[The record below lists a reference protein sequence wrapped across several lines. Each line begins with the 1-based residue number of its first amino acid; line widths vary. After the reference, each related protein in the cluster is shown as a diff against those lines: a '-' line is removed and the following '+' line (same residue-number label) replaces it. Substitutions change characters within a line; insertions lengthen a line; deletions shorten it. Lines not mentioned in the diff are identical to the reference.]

1 MRHRHGSKG
10 DPVEQ
15 SPRCERL
22 PPPAGKG
29 TARGIGRRVAC
40 ENPPSARSPLK
51 GLTAAKAGAKRNGS
65 DQSSA
70 SESQGRIYMV
80 PEDELSQ
87 EIFSEITVHE
97 QEIQALRN
105 EFVLLKQRRGRLREA
120 WARGGWVESNEMV
133 RQEDQKV
140 EFSCRL
146 SDHSSISIGEERD
159 LPSPRPVQ
167 PADTA
172 WPDDAASDGGD
183 DICTL
188 KRNIGIL
195 RETDRQRQIEVEQQA
210 GRWRMEADESIRI
223 AEEMR

>member
-1 MRHRHGSKG
+1 
-10 DPVEQ
+10 
-15 SPRCERL
+15 
-22 PPPAGKG
+22 
-29 TARGIGRRVAC
+29 
-40 ENPPSARSPLK
+40 
-51 GLTAAKAGAKRNGS
+51 
-65 DQSSA
+65 
-70 SESQGRIYMV
+70 MV

-120 WARGGWVESNEMV
+120 WARGGWVEGNEIV
-133 RQEDQKV
+133 QQEDQKA

-146 SDHSSISIGEERD
+146 SDCSSSSIGQERAGD
-159 LPSPRPVQ
+159 LPSPRPVK

-172 WPDDAASDGGD
+172 WPDDDTPSDDGGD

-195 RETDRQRQIEVEQQA
+195 RETDRQRQIEVEQQVV
-210 GRWRMEADESIRI
+210 RWRMEADESIRI
-223 AEEMR
+223 AEEMRCSHNACIGAYAWQH